1 MGPQQLTRIW
11 LPYSQYSFRSVPPA
25 ADATA
30 CGRGGDDAGARA
42 EGTVTDRS
50 GRVWECGW
58 GKDKEEIWDVPKS
71 REVKRLEEIV
81 ADLRE
86 LQQGDGKV
94 RAEEKVVPD
103 CFCQGALVSAMY
115 QIAC

>member
-1 MGPQQLTRIW
+1 MPLRAGGAVTMQVQEPRGRSRID
-11 LPYSQYSFRSVPPA
+11 QGGFGSVGE
-25 ADATA
+25 
-30 CGRGGDDAGARA
+30 GRK
-42 EGTVTDRS
+42 
-50 GRVWECGW
+50 

-115 QIAC
+115 RIAC